1 MARDSL
7 IYLLQGLSFLI
18 NKKKSIFAARL
29 KLRVSRSRNKLE
41 RYDFNT
47 SGGGKEQNSGTVSI
61 SIEETIS
68 DYQRAN

>member
-18 NKKKSIFAARL
+18 TKKKSIFAARL

-68 DYQRAN
+68 DYQRVN